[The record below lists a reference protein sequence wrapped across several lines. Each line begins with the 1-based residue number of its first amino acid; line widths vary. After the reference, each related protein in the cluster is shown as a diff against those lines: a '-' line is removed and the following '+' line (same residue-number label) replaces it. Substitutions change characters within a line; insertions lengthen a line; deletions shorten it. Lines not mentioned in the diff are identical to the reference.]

1 MKPSWPKSFWKL
13 TIEKDRFKFSSAHM
27 TLFADGSKEAL
38 HGHNYTVRLDVVLSS
53 SSLAQTISFS
63 VFKELLGPLCE
74 AWDERILIATAN
86 SQTQCQT
93 QGDSLEATVCK
104 KRYVFP
110 ADEVVCLDVEN
121 ITSELLASELA
132 GRLVESLK
140 GAGYWGDKLSNGV
153 ANPIQGIELHI
164 IETAGQGASF
174 TVMRT

>member
-1 MKPSWPKSFWKL
+1 MIPVWPKSFWKL

-38 HGHNYTVRLDVVLSS
+38 HGHNYTVRLDVVLSG

-63 VFKELLGPLCE
+63 VFKDLLGPLCE

-86 SQTQCQT
+86 TQTQCQKE
-93 QGDSLEATVCK
+93 GNSLEAVVCG

-110 ADEVVCLDVEN
+110 SDEVVCLNVEN

-132 GRLVESLK
+132 GRLVEALK
-140 GAGYWGDKLSNGV
+140 NSGYWGKELVSGV
-153 ANPIQGIELHI
+153 ANPIQGIELHV

-174 TVMRT
+174 TVMRV